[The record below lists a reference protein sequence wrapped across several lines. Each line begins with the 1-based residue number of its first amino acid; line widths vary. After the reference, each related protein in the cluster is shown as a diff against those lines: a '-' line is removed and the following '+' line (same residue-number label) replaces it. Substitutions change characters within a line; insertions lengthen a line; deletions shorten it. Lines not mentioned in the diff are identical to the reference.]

1 MPQDRCASIM
11 NLESIKQADPKR
23 YTRIIKIEENLKQY
37 LAQLNEGAVRNVP
50 SIIRI
55 PVVVHV
61 LHNGVPV
68 GTGLNIGMAQI
79 ESQIEVLNED
89 FSAIKCRCGKYTC

>member
-1 MPQDRCASIM
+1 MRKHNEFGKYKTGS
-11 NLESIKQADPKR
+11 DPKR
-23 YTRIIKIEENLKQY
+23 YTRIIKIEEHLKQY

-68 GTGLNIGMAQI
+68 GTGLNIAMAQI
-79 ESQIEVLNED
+79 ESQIDVLNED
-89 FSAIKCRCGKYTC
+89 FRRMNSDGVNTPGAFYQ